1 MKSDSL
7 LLLPR
12 LPVLTAACLL
22 LSACGTLGSLAGESF
37 IFEGELPAD
46 FSLKAQAH
54 YSVVNDCDGRS
65 RVKTFETEYQS
76 QPHQYRFKIPVH
88 YRDGFCEMELGRVG
102 LHTFGRYGEQ
112 DWQQTYD
119 NGELRI
125 VDELPESAPGFQ
137 ADGSLTRQAECA
149 WWFQISHAR
158 ARKGQISKLL
168 NCTGDGAYLAI
179 GEVPDKTVRLNF
191 RVNPEEKPAIDE
203 TWIEFSE
210 GWKPC
215 AEEDTSKGK
224 WIWCRNPPQ
233 FRTFEMNGQECT
245 VYPNCTE

>member
-22 LSACGTLGSLAGESF
+22 LSACGTLGNLAGESF

-54 YSVVNDCDGRS
+54 YGVVNDCDGRS
-65 RVKTFETEYQS
+65 RVKTYETGYQS

-88 YRDGFCEMELGRVG
+88 YRDGLCEMELARVG
-102 LHTFGRYGEQ
+102 LFTFGRHGDQ
-112 DWQQTYD
+112 DWQKTYD

-125 VDELPESAPGFQ
+125 VDKLPEGAPGFQ
-137 ADGSLTRQAECA
+137 ADGSLTRQAECT
-149 WWFQISHAR
+149 WRFQISHAR

-168 NCTGDGAYLAI
+168 NCKGDGAYLAI
-179 GEVPDKTVRLNF
+179 GELPDKTVRLTYKT
-191 RVNPEEKPAIDE
+191 NPEEKPYMNNYWME
-203 TWIEFSE
+203 TTK

-215 AEEDTSKGK
+215 TGRWGTDYEELCTS
-224 WIWCRNPPQ
+224 PPR
-233 FRTFEMNGQECT
+233 FRTFQINGQTCT
-245 VYPNCTE
+245 VYPNCKE